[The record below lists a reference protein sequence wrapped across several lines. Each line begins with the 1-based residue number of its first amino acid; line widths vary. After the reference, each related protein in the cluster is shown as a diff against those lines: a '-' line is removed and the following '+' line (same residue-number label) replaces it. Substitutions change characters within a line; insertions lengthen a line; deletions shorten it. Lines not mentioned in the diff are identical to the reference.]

1 MPYTMTIACPGQKP
15 TKLTYHDARTA
26 KEAARRFDRDA
37 KQTCRIEVREP
48 DGTVRSSDGTVLL
61 PEARILLGGVPE
73 PVCVKR
79 VKGKCVVYRLG
90 KAVVEVWGATKP
102 RRKRAQKKGR

>member
-1 MPYTMTIACPGQKP
+1 MPSYTMTIACPGQKP

-37 KQTCRIEVREP
+37 KQTCRIEVHEP

-61 PEARILLGGVPE
+61 PEARILLG
-73 PVCVKR
+73 
-79 VKGKCVVYRLG
+79 
-90 KAVVEVWGATKP
+90 ATK
-102 RRKRAQKKGR
+102 RQDKKRRRNRKR